1 MRSSR
6 LDHLIILLC
15 QFFSTFGLMVLIP
28 IMPLYMEKLTAQ
40 MATPAIWAGIA
51 LSAPA
56 LGSLFTAPLIGHL
69 SDTFGHKKALILSL
83 AGFCISIL
91 LMAGAQHLFVF
102 IFARILLGFC
112 GLSVILY
119 AYTSYLSSERQRGL
133 AFGQLQSSVALACL
147 CGPVLGG
154 IFMDHWKV
162 ETLLNATAYIV
173 IVLILVAAILLSQ
186 PVQTS
191 VTEPDKKPSTL
202 QSFDRTIFSWLSAGT
217 FVQAGGFGLVSCFI
231 LYISEISRNITTHLS
246 IASLTGT
253 IHALSWGAAFFAAT
267 YWGKR
272 NDARGDSFHN
282 FVSATLICG
291 ITVLALTWTTNI
303 WLVLL
308 LRLIQ
313 GFCFAAL
320 IPSIFHTIS
329 LKTDA
334 RNQGKVIGI
343 SNSAFVLGQLFGP
356 IAVTLTYSFFNIT
369 AALICTALFFIG
381 AGLIVTLNKF
391 LTNTILEEVQE

>member
-6 LDHLIILLC
+6 LDQLIILLC

-28 IMPLYMEKLTAQ
+28 IMPLYMEKLTTQ
-40 MATPAIWAGIA
+40 MATPTIWAGIA

-56 LGSLFTAPLIGHL
+56 LGSLFTAPLIGYL
-69 SDTFGHKKALILSL
+69 SDTFGHKKALLLSL

-119 AYTSYLSSERQRGL
+119 AYTSYLSSERQRGV

-147 CGPVLGG
+147 CGPVIGG
-154 IFMDHWKV
+154 IFMDHWTV
-162 ETLLNATAYIV
+162 E
-173 IVLILVAAILLSQ
+173 ILLY
-186 PVQTS
+186 
-191 VTEPDKKPSTL
+191 VTACIIIALIFIALFFLVNPIKEL
-202 QSFDRTIFSWLSAGT
+202 QSELEHNPSNHPFFNRTIFSWLCAGA

-231 LYISEISRNITTHLS
+231 FYIIEINRNITTPLS
-246 IASLTGT
+246 IASLTGA

-272 NDARGDSFHN
+272 NDVKGDSFHN

-291 ITVLALTWTTNI
+291 ITILALTWTTNI
-303 WLVLL
+303 WLVLV

-369 AALICTALFFIG
+369 TALFCTALFFIS
-381 AGLIVTLNKF
+381 AGLIVILNKF

>member
-1 MRSSR
+1 MHSSR
-6 LDHLIILLC
+6 SDHLIILMC

-40 MATPAIWAGIA
+40 MATPAIWAGVA

-69 SDTFGHKKALILSL
+69 SDTYGHKKALLLSL
-83 AGFCISIL
+83 TGFCISIL
-91 LMAGAQHLFVF
+91 LMAGAQHLFIF

-112 GLSVILY
+112 GLSVILN
-119 AYTSYLSSERQRGL
+119 AYISFLSSEKQRGT

-147 CGPVLGG
+147 CGPILGG
-154 IFMDHWKV
+154 VFMDHWTI
-162 ETLLNATAYIV
+162 EILLYMTACIV
-173 IVLILVAAILLSQ
+173 IALIFIALFFLVNPIEEFPSEQ
-186 PVQTS
+186 VQNS
-191 VTEPDKKPSTL
+191 SNH
-202 QSFDRTIFSWLSAGT
+202 SFFNRTIFSWLSAGA

-231 LYISEISRNITTHLS
+231 LYISDISQTITTPLS

-272 NDARGDSFHN
+272 NDAKGDSYHN
-282 FVSATLICG
+282 FVSSTLICG

-329 LKTDA
+329 LKIDA

-391 LTNTILEEVQE
+391 LTNTILEEIQE